1 MNRTPMLP
9 RNPALPSLGPITV
22 AISNLLLSF
31 VEHRCFAKTVATVD
45 GSVKIGRTHM
55 SDGKR
60 KYEKKRRAEAEAQT
74 RLRITESAVELHGTL
89 GPAQTTMSAVA
100 EHAGV
105 RRSTLYRHFPDER
118 ALFGACS
125 VHWAE
130 QNPPPDIS
138 RWEQVEDPEERLGQA
153 LERMYAYYRRS
164 GGMIDRL
171 LRDEKSVPVVAEKF
185 APYHQFLEIAGE
197 ILMRG
202 RNLRGNAAK
211 RTRAA
216 IGHALSFRTW
226 QDLTEVQGLDD
237 EGAVALMSSLAVA
250 VR

>member
-1 MNRTPMLP
+1 
-9 RNPALPSLGPITV
+9 
-22 AISNLLLSF
+22 
-31 VEHRCFAKTVATVD
+31 
-45 GSVKIGRTHM
+45 M
-55 SDGKR
+55 SDRRR
-60 KYEKKRRAEAEAQT
+60 KYEKKQRAEAEAQT

-125 VHWAE
+125 AHWAE
-130 QNPPPDIS
+130 ANPPPDIS
-138 RWEQVEDPEERLGQA
+138 RWAEIAVPEERLAVA
-153 LERMYAYYRRS
+153 LEEMYGYYRRV

-171 LRDEKSVPVVAEKF
+171 LRDEDAVPVVAEKF
-185 APYHQFLEIAGE
+185 AAYHQFLAMATE
-197 ILMRG
+197 ILTRG
-202 RNLRGNAAK
+202 RGLRGNAAR

-216 IGHALSFRTW
+216 IGHALAFRTW

-237 EGAVALMSSLAVA
+237 RQAVELMAVMVDA
-250 VR
+250 AA